1 LIISTCPN
9 LIINSVGFT
18 NIEKCEKNKIIS
30 KKINFGIVKELFDLK
45 KEKKLNFN
53 LIQIST
59 DQFYKQKKNKNSHE
73 NSKIFLMNTYCKH
86 KRMAEILCL
95 KNKALIFRTNFFGK
109 TFSRNNSFSD
119 WIFQSFRSK
128 KKLYLFSDVLFNPLR
143 INTIAKL
150 ISIIIRQKKYKYS
163 GIYNLGTKDPIL
175 KSEFAILF
183 AKKTFIINNNY
194 TFINVNKVLRVKR
207 STNMYMNVNKFEKIF
222 EFKLPY
228 IKTEII
234 KESKNYI

>member
-1 LIISTCPN
+1 MRPGGHFWKLFP
-9 LIINSVGFT
+9 
-18 NIEKCEKNKIIS
+18 KN
-30 KKINFGIVKELFDLK
+30 GDRGA
-45 KEKKLNFN
+45 
-53 LIQIST
+53 
-59 DQFYKQKKNKNSHE
+59 KQ
-73 NSKIFLMNTYCKH
+73 
-86 KRMAEILCL
+86 
-95 KNKALIFRTNFFGK
+95 
-109 TFSRNNSFSD
+109 
-119 WIFQSFRSK
+119 
-128 KKLYLFSDVLFNPLR
+128 
-143 INTIAKL
+143 
-150 ISIIIRQKKYKYS
+150 IRQKKYKYS